1 MLTQKI
7 KQLRKAKG
15 ISREDMAEH
24 LGVSPGTYGKL
35 ERGETKLD
43 MERLEIDVVD
53 LLDSNSIIITYN
65 DHDKTIK
72 DNGISMNSTHYN
84 DERTTKALEHTINH
98 MEEEITSLRD
108 NKKQLLV
115 VIERLSQQK

>member
-1 MLTQKI
+1 MADRL
-7 KQLRKAKG
+7 G
-15 ISREDMAEH
+15 I
-24 LGVSPGTYGKL
+24 SPGTYGKI
-35 ERGETKLD
+35 ERGETKMDLD
-43 MERLEIDVVD
+43 RLKAITKHLDVDVVD
-53 LLDSNSIIITYN
+53 LLNSNSIIITYN

-84 DERTTKALEHTINH
+84 DERTIKALEHTINH

-108 NKKQLLV
+108 DKKQLLA